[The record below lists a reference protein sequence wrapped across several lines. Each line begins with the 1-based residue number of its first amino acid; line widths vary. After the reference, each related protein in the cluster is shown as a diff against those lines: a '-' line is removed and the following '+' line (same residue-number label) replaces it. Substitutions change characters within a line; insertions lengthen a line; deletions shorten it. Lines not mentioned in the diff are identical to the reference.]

1 MICYSMKQRPLTIDE
16 VLALQ
21 YFGMENSG
29 ILKMHLNTF
38 EKLLNENPILEE
50 YLDKANFVLDRQE
63 EAGVMSYVW
72 TDPEFPER
80 LRKIANDCPPIIH
93 LKGNTGLLN
102 EVNTVAVIGARA
114 ADKEGNE
121 AAYRLGRRYA
131 QEGNVIVSG
140 LAFGCDTSAH
150 KGCLDVGGKTIAIV
164 GNGLDICHPKE
175 NKWLEQRILQ
185 EEGLMV
191 SEQPFAI
198 KANPSRLV
206 ARNRL
211 QAAISKA
218 VILAQCPEKS
228 GSLHTM
234 RFARKYGK
242 ESLAVKFPLM
252 TSANAGNHLL
262 LTQLSSPSGKPLAIP
277 ILINTL

>member
-1 MICYSMKQRPLTIDE
+1 MKQPLTIDE

-21 YFGMENSG
+21 YFGMKNSE
-29 ILKMHLNTF
+29 ILKMNLNSF

-50 YLDKANFVLDRQE
+50 YLDKANSVLDRQE
-63 EAGVMSYVW
+63 EAGVISYVW
-72 TDPEFPER
+72 TDAEFPEK
-80 LRKIANDCPPIIH
+80 LRQIGNDCPPIIH
-93 LKGNTGLLN
+93 LKGNIGLLN
-102 EVNTVAVIGARA
+102 ERNAVAVIGARA

-121 AAYRLGRRYA
+121 AAYKLGRKFA
-131 QEGNVIVSG
+131 EEGHVIVSG
-140 LAFGCDTSAH
+140 LALGCDTSAH

-175 NKWLEQRILQ
+175 NKWLEQSILQ
-185 EEGLMV
+185 HEGLIM
-191 SEQPFAI
+191 SEQPFGV
-198 KANPSRLV
+198 KANPTRLV

-211 QAAISKA
+211 QAAMSKA

-242 ESLAVKFPLM
+242 ESQ
-252 TSANAGNHLL
+252 L
-262 LTQLSSPSGKPLAIP
+262 LTCC
-277 ILINTL
+277 LICLVCKIKND

>member
-1 MICYSMKQRPLTIDE
+1 MKRPLTIDE

-50 YLDKANFVLDRQE
+50 YLDKANSVLDRQE
-63 EAGVMSYVW
+63 EAGVISYVW
-72 TDPEFPER
+72 TDAEFPEK
-80 LRKIANDCPPIIH
+80 LRKIGNDCSPIIH
-93 LKGNTGLLN
+93 LKGNIGLLN
-102 EVNTVAVIGARA
+102 ERNAVAVIGARA

-121 AAYRLGRRYA
+121 VAYKLGRKFA
-131 QEGNVIVSG
+131 EEGHVIVSG
-140 LAFGCDTSAH
+140 LALGCDTSAH

-164 GNGLDICHPKE
+164 GNGLDFCHPKE

-185 EEGLMV
+185 DEGLIL
-191 SEQPFAI
+191 SEQPFGV

-211 QAAISKA
+211 QAAMSKA

-242 ESLAVKFPLM
+242 ESLAVKFPVV
-252 TSANAGNHLL
+252 TSTNAGNHTL
-262 LTQLSSPSGKPLAIP
+262 LTQLSSTSGKPLATP
-277 ILINTL
+277 ILLNTL